1 MNHITIELCA
11 EDRARLDRLA
21 EALEATQFKR
31 TITMRDGAVDVIQ
44 EPATPQVAETHST
57 AEESPAV
64 APVIEEPTPGPVE
77 EPKPVEVKPVSLAE
91 FQKAV
96 AMTCAKGAAQ
106 KAAARELITKYA
118 ASVTAV
124 PEDKR
129 AEIMD
134 AMAML

>member
-21 EALEATQFKR
+21 EALESKQP
-31 TITMRDGAVDVIQ
+31 ITVVQ

-64 APVIEEPTPGPVE
+64 APIIEEPTPEPVE